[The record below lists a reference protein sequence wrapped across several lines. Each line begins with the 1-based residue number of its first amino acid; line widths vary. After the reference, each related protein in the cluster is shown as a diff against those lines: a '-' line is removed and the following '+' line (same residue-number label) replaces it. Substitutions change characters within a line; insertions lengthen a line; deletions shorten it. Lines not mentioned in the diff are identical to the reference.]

1 MNLKLL
7 QTPALVDIGVASMV
21 LAFLPKTLNVFF
33 NHMNLFKV
41 VANDVGRDSDKR
53 EQVYKERSNFVK
65 I

>member
-7 QTPALVDIGVASMV
+7 QTLVLGDIGVASKV

-41 VANDVGRDSDKR
+41 VVNDVGRDSDKR
-53 EQVYKERSNFVK
+53 KQEYKERSNFVK